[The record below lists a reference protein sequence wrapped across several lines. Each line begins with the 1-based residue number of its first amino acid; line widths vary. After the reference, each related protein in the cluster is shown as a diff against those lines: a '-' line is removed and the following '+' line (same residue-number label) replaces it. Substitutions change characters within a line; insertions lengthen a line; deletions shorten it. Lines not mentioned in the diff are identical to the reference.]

1 MTEMEVAT
9 PRTLARRLLP
19 LQVGVG
25 LQGLMLWVPI
35 EKLFQTQI
43 GFDAASI
50 GVMAAAYAAVVP
62 LLEVPSGILADR
74 WSRNGI
80 LVVSSAALAASS
92 LLGGLSTNVLTYVLA
107 AMILGVYFAMNSG
120 TVDSV
125 VYDTVLEETGS
136 SDAYEKWIGRVRM
149 VESAAFAGSALAGG
163 VVAGLTSPRLTYFLT
178 VPFALASII
187 ALTRF
192 DEPQLHRAAGPVAL
206 RRHIATTFGAMTRLS
221 VVRRVMLLAAMA
233 ALLSQ
238 AVFEFGPLWLV
249 SLEAPAALY
258 GPYWAALVATLGL
271 GGYLTS
277 KLRLARTGPVLA
289 LSVLL
294 AATPVLL
301 AASGSLVGVIV
312 AQTALALLLAVIGIH
327 AGLLLHDAVP
337 STIRAG
343 VSSGVGTLSWALF
356 VPFSLVFGWLAREQ
370 GLRWSA
376 WVLVGVV
383 AVLAVLLAAS
393 TRFRR
398 RAPVEA
404 AAVEPA
410 ALEAA
415 AVEPVA
421 VVPVA
426 VEPEV
431 RPDRSDPPADLA
443 CRELVYLVTDYLD
456 GVLPAN
462 WWAGVERHLAEC
474 DGCTAYLQQIRVTID
489 ALQRLGTDVRPSHVP
504 PAADAQID
512 DQGRR

>member
-1 MTEMEVAT
+1 MTATEMQGAT
-9 PRTLARRLLP
+9 PRTLTRRLLP

-25 LQGLMLWVPI
+25 VQGLMLWVPI

-50 GVMAAAYAAVVP
+50 GVMAAAYAAIVP

-74 WSRNGI
+74 WSRKGI
-80 LVVSSAALAASS
+80 LVVSSVALAASS
-92 LLGGLSTNVLTYVLA
+92 LLGGLSNNVLTYVVS

-120 TVDSV
+120 TIDSV

-163 VVAGLTSPRLTYFLT
+163 VLAGLTSPRLTYFLT
-178 VPFALASII
+178 VPLALASIL
-187 ALTRF
+187 ALSRF
-192 DEPQLHRAAGPVAL
+192 DEPGLHRAAEPVAL
-206 RRHIATTFGAMTRLS
+206 RRHIAATFGAMTRLS
-221 VVRRVMLLAAMA
+221 QVRRAMLLAALA

-277 KLRLARTGPVLA
+277 KLRLRRTGPVLA

-301 AASGSLVGVIV
+301 ATSGSLVAVIV
-312 AQTALALLLAVIGIH
+312 AQTALALLLAIVGIH

-343 VSSGVGTLSWALF
+343 VSSGVGTLSWVLF
-356 VPFSLVFGWLAREQ
+356 VPFSLVFGWLARGQ
-370 GLRWSA
+370 GERWAA

-383 AVLAVLLAAS
+383 ALLAVLLAAS
-393 TRFRR
+393 TRIRG
-398 RAPVEA
+398 RAQ
-404 AAVEPA
+404 VEPA
-410 ALEAA
+410 A
-415 AVEPVA
+415 VQPA
-421 VVPVA
+421 VVDTA
-426 VEPEV
+426 AEETEV
-431 RPDRSDPPADLA
+431 RPGRSNPPADLA

-456 GVLPAN
+456 GVLPAD
-462 WWAGVERHLAEC
+462 WRAGVERHLAQC
-474 DGCTAYLQQIRVTID
+474 DGCTPYLQQIRVTID
-489 ALQRLGTDVRPSHVP
+489 ALQRLGTELRTPDVSRRV
-504 PAADAQID
+504 DTQIND
-512 DQGRR
+512 